1 MEIKKVLNRFYVNDI
16 EKAIK
21 FYEKILNKK
30 CSNIF
35 KYSDASLELAT
46 VGNILIIS
54 GSDEAL
60 KPFKDTQATFLVD
73 SIIEFKEFLLKNK
86 AVIIRDLKEVPT
98 GMNMTVRHVD
108 GTIVEYV
115 EHKANIKWLTN

>member
-16 EKAIK
+16 EEAIE
-21 FYEKILNKK
+21 FYEKILNEKSK
-30 CSNIF
+30 NRF
-35 KYSDASLELAT
+35 KYPEANLELVT

-73 SIIEFKEFLLKNK
+73 SIIEFKEFLLKNG
-86 AVIIRDLKEVPT
+86 ATIIRDLKIVPS
-98 GMNMTVRHVD
+98 GMNMTVKHFD
-108 GTIVEYV
+108 GTIIEYV
-115 EHKANIKWLTN
+115 EHKANLKW